1 MARGFFAE
9 LQHQAK
15 LEAREQARQERE
27 AQKAHRAVVRSAEQA
42 RKAEERAAA
51 QLARATNAE
60 RKRFEKEAKAAHI
73 TARQAE
79 AERQNSELARVYDEI
94 DSILAATLDVDDH
107 VDLSTLK
114 VVVSHPTFGRI
125 DLETPTAAPNAVSD
139 PSEPVLVPPPT
150 PSFLGSI
157 FGKKKH
163 AAEIERVN
171 KEHEQNLANWNATL
185 TQNKA
190 ARKNAADEFS
200 CAEAQRVRDL
210 EAARDE
216 YAQECGARE
225 AQCAEHNGLVDA
237 LIANLGYGTADA
249 VQEYVSI
256 VLSNSVYPE
265 YFPVRHE
272 FSFDAATA
280 ELGLRVL
287 ISGPDKVPSIKAY
300 KYTKSS
306 DEITFSSLSQKAC
319 KDRYAGAV
327 HEVALRSLHEVFEA
341 DRRGLIGTITLEVGT
356 ETIDPATGVD
366 TYVPFVATA
375 AERDAFLKI
384 NLENVIPA
392 ATLEH
397 LGASVSKNPFG
408 LVPARVKGVRRS

>member
-15 LEAREQARQERE
+15 LAAREQARQERE
-27 AQKAHRAVVRSAEQA
+27 AQKAHRAAVRSAEQA

-51 QLARATNAE
+51 QFARATAAE
-60 RKRFEKEAKAAHI
+60 RKRLEKEAKAAHV
-73 TARQAE
+73 AAKQAE

-94 DSILAATLDVDDH
+94 DSILAATLDVDDY
-107 VDLSTLK
+107 VDLNTLK
-114 VVVSHPTFGRI
+114 VAASHPAFARV
-125 DLETPTAAPNAVSD
+125 DLESPTPPPGAVSD
-139 PSEPVLVPPPT
+139 PPEPILIPPLT
-150 PSFLGSI
+150 PSFFGAI

-163 AAEIERVN
+163 AAEVERAN
-171 KEHEQNLANWNATL
+171 REHEANVARWNAIL
-185 TQNKA
+185 VQNEA
-190 ARKNAADEFS
+190 ARKHAADES
-200 CAEAQRVRDL
+200 SRAEAQRVRDL

-216 YAQECGARE
+216 YAQECAARD
-225 AQCAEHNGLVDA
+225 AQCAEHNALVDA

-249 VQEYVSI
+249 VREYVSI
-256 VLSNSVYPE
+256 VLANSVYPE

-272 FSFDAATA
+272 YSFDAPTA
-280 ELGLRVL
+280 ELRLRAL

-319 KDRYAGAV
+319 KERYAGAV
-327 HEVALRSLHEVFEA
+327 HQVALRTLHEVFEA

-356 ETIDPATGVD
+356 ETIDPGTGLD
-366 TYVPFVATA
+366 TYVPFVAAA

-384 NLENVIPA
+384 NLENVMPT